1 MLQHAAEGS
10 RRRSSPLFGILNNL
24 FRDGNLSRRAAFLN
38 YDLERRTGV
47 AFLTNT
53 WYVAAWDQE
62 LAGGKLLA
70 RTILEKPVLL
80 YKGDS
85 GRVVALDNRC
95 CHRGAKLSNGRREGD
110 DVRCMYHGLKFDPS
124 GKCIQIPG
132 QDNIPKNLGVKSYP
146 VLERDRLV
154 WIWMGD
160 SALADPRKI
169 LDFPYL
175 RDPAWRGRP
184 DYMHYKANYLLIV
197 DNLSDFA
204 HLAFVHTKTLGGSEE
219 YAYKSKPTAI
229 ERLED
234 GFRVERWHLGA
245 DAPPFHKK
253 VVPHA
258 GKVDRRNIA
267 RMYVPG
273 IFFMETLFSP
283 AGAGAREGNL
293 EGAKQY
299 RNCQF
304 FTPETQRSTHFFWDY
319 LHDYDLD
326 NPAYRRFAARQHGRG
341 LHGGQVH
348 HRGPAGDAR
357 RRSGFPDERHRR
369 RRALGAFQKDPRKN
383 DRRGKDHSIVCSG
396 DRTCLSSP
404 SRRISACTNGSPR
417 RRATSRR
424 RDSTTSSTASSRTT
438 LRPTRSAPS
447 RTSRRAA
454 TPT

>member
-1 MLQHAAEGS
+1 VGPETQG
-10 RRRSSPLFGILNNL
+10 
-24 FRDGNLSRRAAFLN
+24 
-38 YDLERRTGV
+38 
-47 AFLTNT
+47 FLTNC

-62 LAGGKLLA
+62 LAGGRLLA
-70 RTILEKPVLL
+70 RTLLEKPVLL
-80 YKGDS
+80 YKGET

-110 DVRCMYHGLKFDPS
+110 DIRCMYHGLKFDPA

-146 VLERDRLV
+146 VHERDRLV
-154 WIWMGD
+154 WVWLGD
-160 SALADPRKI
+160 PRLADPDKI

-219 YAYKSKPTAI
+219 YAYKSKPTAM

-234 GFRVERWHLGA
+234 GFRVERWHTDA
-245 DAPPFHKK
+245 EAPPFHKK
-253 VVPHA
+253 VVA
-258 GKVDRRNIA
+258 QAAKVDRRNIA

-304 FTPETQRSTHFFWDY
+304 FTPETRRSTHFFWDY
-319 LHDYDLD
+319 LHDYELD
-326 NPAYRRFAARQHGRG
+326 NPAI
-341 LHGGQVH
+341 
-348 HRGPAGDAR
+348 
-357 RRSGFPDERHRR
+357 
-369 RRALGAFQKDPRKN
+369 AL
-383 DRRGKDHSIVCSG
+383 S
-396 DRTCLSSP
+396 L
-404 SRRISACTNGSPR
+404 
-417 RRATSRR
+417 
-424 RDSTTSSTASSRTT
+424 RDSMVEGFMEDKFIIEGQQEMLDADPDFRMNAIVADAPLAHFRRTLGRMIAEEKAASIQETAH
-438 LRPTRSAPS
+438 A
-447 RTSRRAA
+447 
-454 TPT
+454 